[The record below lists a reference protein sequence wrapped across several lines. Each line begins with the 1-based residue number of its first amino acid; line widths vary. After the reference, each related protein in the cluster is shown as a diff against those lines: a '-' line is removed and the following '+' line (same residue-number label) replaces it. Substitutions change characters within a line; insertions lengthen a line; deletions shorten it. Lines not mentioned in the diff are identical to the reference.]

1 MLRIHIKHL
10 CHADTMP
17 GTEDTG
23 DKAGKSKVG
32 VGENSSQ
39 REGPVEQRCR
49 NSRGMETVLCFYPES
64 TPGGRWRKGEGR
76 GYEQRQE
83 TGRGG

>member
-1 MLRIHIKHL
+1 MQTLCRAQRTQGIKL
-10 CHADTMP
+10 V
-17 GTEDTG
+17 
-23 DKAGKSKVG
+23 KSKVG

-49 NSRGMETVLCFYPES
+49 NRRGRETVLCFYPKS

-76 GYEQRQE
+76 GYEQEGER
-83 TGRGG
+83 GRGG